1 MILVQ
6 VNISYQFKGFAIQ
19 YRINCP
25 FVTAILTKQGKK
37 KTYVKTKISKQKW
50 MKKAQYLKQPWIL
63 FYIIYE

>member
-37 KTYVKTKISKQKW
+37 KKPMSR
-50 MKKAQYLKQPWIL
+50 LKYPNKN
-63 FYIIYE
+63 E

>member
-50 MKKAQYLKQPWIL
+50 MKKA
-63 FYIIYE
+63 